1 MLNTIKRFIDE
12 QNMIKKGDRI
22 VAGISG
28 GADSVCLFYVLLE
41 LKEAYAMD
49 FLVVHVNHGIRG
61 QEAAEDEE
69 YVSILCKQYGIPFF
83 SFYFDVP
90 SVSVKNGM
98 SEEEAGR
105 WVRYQAFNECL
116 KKNKCNKIAIA
127 HNKNDNAETI
137 LFHLFRGSGITGLTG
152 IKPVREE
159 IIRPLLCV
167 GRAEIEEFL
176 RVREVSFRDDKTN
189 LMENYSRN
197 KIRHRVLKYAAE
209 NINPKAVEHIVNA
222 GNQLKEIEQY
232 LDRMIFSAFSRI
244 VVAREGNEYEVDI
257 EKFIEEEP
265 VIQKGVLRLGVQQLA
280 GGLKDI
286 DAFHIDL
293 IMGLMT
299 KEVSKR
305 LNLPYGILAVREYN
319 CVVLKKQNQ
328 NSEESHFFKNHET
341 EIIVPGEQFITGM
354 NLAIST
360 KLINYKKNMIIPKN
374 GCTKWFDYDKIKNT
388 VLIRTRKTGDYLQI
402 DAKGSRKKLKSLF
415 IDEKIP
421 REKRELLPLLADGPH
436 IMWIIGGRMS
446 EAYKVDE
453 ETKVILEIH
462 LDGGKDDES

>member
-1 MLNTIKRFIDE
+1 MLNTVKRYIEE
-12 QNMIKKGDRI
+12 QHMIKEGDRI

-41 LKEAYAMD
+41 LKEAYAIE

-61 QEAAEDEE
+61 MEAAEDEE
-69 YVSILCKQYGIPFF
+69 YVNNLCKQYGIPFF
-83 SFYFDVP
+83 PFHFDVP
-90 SVSVKNGM
+90 SIAVERGM

-137 LFHLFRGSGITGLTG
+137 LFHLFRGSGIKGLTG

-167 GRAEIEEFL
+167 ERVEIEHFL
-176 RVREVSFRDDKTN
+176 SEKGVSYREDKTN
-189 LMENYSRN
+189 LMESYSRN

-209 NINPKAVEHIVNA
+209 NINPKAAEHIVNA
-222 GNQLKEIEQY
+222 GNQLKEVEQY
-232 LDRMIFSAFSRI
+232 LDRMILSAFSRI
-244 VVAREGNEYEVDI
+244 VIAREDATYEVDI
-257 EKFIEEEP
+257 EKFIKEDP
-265 VIQKGVLRLGVQQLA
+265 VIQKGVLRLGVQRLA

-286 DAFHIDL
+286 EAYHIDL
-293 IMGLMT
+293 IIGLMT

-305 LNLPYGILAVREYN
+305 LNLPYGILAVKEYN
-319 CVVLKKQNQ
+319 FVVLKKQAQ
-328 NSEESHFFKNHET
+328 NTEGNNLFENSET
-341 EIIVPGEQFITGM
+341 EIIIPGNQFIPGM

-402 DAKGSRKKLKSLF
+402 DAKGSRKKIKSLF

-436 IMWIIGGRMS
+436 IMWIVGGRMS
-446 EAYKVDE
+446 EAYKVNE

-462 LDGGKDDES
+462 LDGGKDDE